1 MDIGQLRHRITVQ
14 GYIETKDRMG
24 GGQREYYDKFSCWA
38 SIEPK
43 SGDRLYQAMAV
54 KQDLTHTIRIRY
66 REDVSI
72 HDRVKYGN
80 RFFYIE
86 SMVPDALKTELVLE
100 CSEVVE

>member
-1 MDIGQLRHRITVQ
+1 MNPGKLRHRVTIQ
-14 GYIETKDRMG
+14 GYDRETDRMG
-24 GGQREYYDKFSCWA
+24 GGKRTYYDKFSCWA